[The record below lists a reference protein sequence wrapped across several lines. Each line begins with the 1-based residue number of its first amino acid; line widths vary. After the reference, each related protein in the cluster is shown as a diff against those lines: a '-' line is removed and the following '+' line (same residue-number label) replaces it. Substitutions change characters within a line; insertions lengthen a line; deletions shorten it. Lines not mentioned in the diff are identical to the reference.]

1 MCVGGGSRR
10 GGLFG
15 CEVAGFIGVLEG
27 VEGLGYGLEWS
38 TGLHKGLGFGLSG
51 HRELSFGLGFRVL
64 AFIGLIRLL

>member
-1 MCVGGGSRR
+1 MGGGGRR

-27 VEGLGYGLEWS
+27 VEGLGYGWRS